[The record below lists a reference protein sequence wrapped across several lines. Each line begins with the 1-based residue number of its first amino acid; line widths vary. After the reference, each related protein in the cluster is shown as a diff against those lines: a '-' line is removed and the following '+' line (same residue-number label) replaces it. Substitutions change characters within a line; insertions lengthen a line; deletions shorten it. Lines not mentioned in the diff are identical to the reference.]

1 VHAIEQLLA
10 RLLMILRARDVGD
23 VSASAISI
31 SISIS
36 ISTSI
41 SISISTSTSRSS
53 SSSRVFAS
61 RRARAPHL

>member
-31 SISIS
+31 SISTS
-36 ISTSI
+36 IST
-41 SISISTSTSRSS
+41 STSTSRSS